1 MHSTLSRQS
10 DHQYTFHTP
19 YSRPSAIRRWESDPK
34 SRTRHKSFVRP
45 SVLGRMVKEFF
56 AKATSNTSS
65 QNSKPRYTLIVRE
78 PVESTEQDA
87 KPSRTLNSP
96 TEAKND
102 SVTRAIA
109 INVLSPQTTAN
120 ERSLSINSREMN
132 SKATRNTSV
141 SSRNSS
147 NQSSYS
153 STNEYLARKKREAIN
168 RLMEALE
175 EWLYTDPPFTG
186 HAPGATGS
194 TSGSA
199 SDSGSS
205 LSGGKA
211 PSRLSGQK
219 RSHRR
224 DSFDGSDPNGDGN
237 EEDKRGNKRSRVES
251 PNTPKLACPFFKQD
265 PARYKDR
272 GACTG
277 PGWLSPAR
285 LK

>member
-1 MHSTLSRQS
+1 ML
-10 DHQYTFHTP
+10 
-19 YSRPSAIRRWESDPK
+19 PS
-34 SRTRHKSFVRP
+34 
-45 SVLGRMVKEFF
+45 
-56 AKATSNTSS
+56 
-65 QNSKPRYTLIVRE
+65 
-78 PVESTEQDA
+78 
-87 KPSRTLNSP
+87 
-96 TEAKND
+96 
-102 SVTRAIA
+102 
-109 INVLSPQTTAN
+109 QTTAN
-120 ERSLSINSREMN
+120 EPSLSTNSLEMN
-132 SKATRNTSV
+132 SKGTRNTSV
-141 SSRNSS
+141 SLRNSS

-153 STNEYLARKKREAIN
+153 STNEYLAQKKRDAIN

-175 EWLYTDPPFTG
+175 EWLYTDPPFTC

-194 TSGSA
+194 GSSSA
-199 SDSGSS
+199 SDNGSS

-219 RSHRR
+219 RSLRR

-237 EEDKRGNKRSRVES
+237 EDDKRGNKRSKVEL

-277 PGWLSPAR
+277 PGWNSPAR